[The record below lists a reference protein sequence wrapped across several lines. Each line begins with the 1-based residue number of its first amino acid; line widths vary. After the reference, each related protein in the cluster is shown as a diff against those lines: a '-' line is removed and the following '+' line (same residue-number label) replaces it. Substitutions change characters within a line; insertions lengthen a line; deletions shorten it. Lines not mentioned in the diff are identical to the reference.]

1 MYVDADFGLAFYK
14 SFYPNGDWL
23 IITLRRNYDNVR
35 FLGSLNMR
43 FAQVL
48 IRCNEN
54 EIIVVAVP
62 NNARVFNA
70 FFGNCI
76 LD

>member
-1 MYVDADFGLAFYK
+1 L
-14 SFYPNGDWL
+14 
-23 IITLRRNYDNVR
+23 LR
-35 FLGSLNMR
+35 F
-43 FAQVL
+43 F

-70 FFGNCI
+70 FFGLTWI
-76 LD
+76 G